1 MKTTKPKFTLAIN
14 PTFKAPVQ
22 IPTHGGGSAE
32 IEVTFKHRTRDEFKE
47 FTESLKAATAGDGE
61 AVDGP
66 KDVDVIMDIASG
78 WNLDEPFDVANVEK
92 MVQRYMGSAQAI
104 IQVYYE
110 ELTGARTKN

>member
-14 PTFKAPVQ
+14 PTFKASVMVP
-22 IPTHGGGSAE
+22 IHGGSSAE

-47 FTESLKAATAGDGE
+47 FTESLKSATTDDGAE
-61 AVDGP
+61 GI

-78 WNLDEPFDVANVEK
+78 WNLDEPFDAVNVEK